1 MTAMLCNNFFST
13 MTVSEFISSFITHRS
28 TPLTASDITRYISS
42 LQASIAG
49 KSVLVIGGAG
59 SIGSQ
64 FIYQLLPFKPKSLT
78 VVDTNEN
85 GLAELARSIRSDSKL
100 SSCVPG
106 GEGGD
111 VPGGEERERGFLLY
125 PMDFASSTF
134 EKMFKA
140 SRHRCGDG
148 GKDGRDGSSGKDGS
162 SGSSGSSSG
171 SKGSCA
177 GVAGVVGGFDIVAN
191 FSAHKHVRSEKLLSK
206 DIDSIKAL
214 IQSNNNS

>member
-1 MTAMLCNNFFST
+1 MINNFIST
-13 MTVSEFISSFITHRS
+13 YITHRPI
-28 TPLTASDITRYISS
+28 PLTSSDFLTKQRH
-42 LQASIAG
+42 LEDSIAG

-64 FIYQLLPFKPKSLT
+64 FIYQLLPFKPKALT

-106 GEGGD
+106 GEGG
-111 VPGGEERERGFLLY
+111 EEGFLLY

-140 SRHRCGDG
+140 SRHSRHRSGDG
-148 GKDGRDGSSGKDGS
+148 GRDGSGGKDGSSGDSGGRDGSSG
-162 SGSSGSSSG
+162 SGSG
-171 SKGSCA
+171 SKGSC
-177 GVAGVVGGFDIVAN
+177 AGVVGGFDIVAN
-191 FSAHKHVRSEKLLSK
+191 FSAHKHVRSEK
-206 DIDSIKAL
+206 DIFPIEAL
-214 IQSNNNS
+214 IRNNHSENKNNQRILFSMKTWGGFNNVV